1 MERVFEVVEDG
12 QRLMTSEDLEFVD
25 EDIDTR
31 WTKFKIT
38 SVSRNLTANQT
49 YMHSNFRPE
58 DIHYNNHAIPNGDF
72 FFVSDVSKPI
82 FKVS

>member
-31 WTKFKIT
+31 YVDQIQDHFSFPKLDCKSNIHAFKFQ
-38 SVSRNLTANQT
+38 A
-49 YMHSNFRPE
+49 
-58 DIHYNNHAIPNGDF
+58 
-72 FFVSDVSKPI
+72 
-82 FKVS
+82 

>member
-31 WTKFKIT
+31 YVDQIKDHFSFPKLDCKSNIHAFKFQ
-38 SVSRNLTANQT
+38 A
-49 YMHSNFRPE
+49 
-58 DIHYNNHAIPNGDF
+58 
-72 FFVSDVSKPI
+72 
-82 FKVS
+82 